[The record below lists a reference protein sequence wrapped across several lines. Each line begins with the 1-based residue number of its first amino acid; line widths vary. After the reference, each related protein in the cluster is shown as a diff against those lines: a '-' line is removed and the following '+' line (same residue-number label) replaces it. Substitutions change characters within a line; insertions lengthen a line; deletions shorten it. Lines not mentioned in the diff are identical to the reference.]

1 MTEILVCNDQEDL
14 FPLAALLCSEQHSV
28 EEVYSATEAIQRI
41 LSKHFQVA
49 IFSIPLRGIDT
60 FEAISIV
67 RQIAPH
73 LPIIVL
79 TGEDSIEI
87 QRKVRQEKIFYYLL
101 KPIDWEE
108 LREVVRAAVARE
120 FKQ

>member
-1 MTEILVCNDQEDL
+1 MAEILVCNDQEDL
-14 FPLAALLCSEQHSV
+14 FPLVALLSGEQHSV
-28 EEVYSATEAIQRI
+28 AEVYSATEAIQCL
-41 LSKHFQVA
+41 LSRHFQVA

-67 RQIAPH
+67 RRIAPH

-79 TGEDSIEI
+79 SGEDSLEI

-108 LREVVRAAVARE
+108 LREVVRAAVEQELRR
-120 FKQ
+120 